1 MKSALR
7 TARLCFA
14 GLGSGKAAEN
24 RLCDRHWRQTRI
36 LDRVGC
42 PFTTLTENPKETR
55 IPIEVDESVSQS
67 QQIKDA
73 AESNNI
79 PLAYDLLCAM
89 IDNEQ
94 REGAPKPEFSDF
106 VHVLEGLRSVKG
118 RKSADMAIH
127 TLEQLIVRIDEKRL
141 NNYHDISK
149 LVSHVISVLTTCT
162 TAPKRVKIKN
172 IRDIFDIAQLASSIL
187 ADVESR
193 SDFTPTR
200 AIYNVVLNAYTQTT
214 IAASQAQQNGED
226 YQETLN
232 YATLAAEAAERLLT
246 RMIESTSERERP
258 DLASFR
264 LLMQAWCNV
273 PSPDASDRI
282 LLILNAMEE
291 NFARVDAS
299 IYSMVFNA
307 LAQTAPM
314 IEFDPADPSV
324 PANKSVALLRRLV
337 TKLKDDDPPPLNAM
351 CYASVVNALA
361 KSEAPRNF
369 GDLAPANLAEACLR
383 QITELHEI
391 GLLKEGP
398 NDYCYGN
405 SIAAWTRHADVN
417 VGALKAESLLQ
428 RLEGLAQVKFDSD
441 KCAQRRT
448 AWFNMVLYAFS
459 RSTLTDAPERAESI
473 FSRME
478 SSSINDGF
486 SCDAV
491 IATWAKNPH
500 VYEDR
505 GVRALKC
512 LSRTPNPPI
521 ICYNSTLAACAANG
535 PEFAK
540 NGLVIAEKVFS
551 EMENPNAA
559 TYGRM
564 MSVYNNLLVNEQDEK
579 HARLERLFLQCC
591 RDGHVTLTSLRI
603 LEAGM
608 GTQNFERLLRSHKV
622 ELPDGKLDFSKLPSS
637 WTWRVSRSKRHIIVD
652 AK

>member
-7 TARLCFA
+7 TVRLCF
-14 GLGSGKAAEN
+14 GGSGKGTEN
-24 RLCDRHWRQTRI
+24 RLCEHQWQQIRI
-36 LDRVGC
+36 LDRVGRS
-42 PFTTLTENPKETR
+42 FTTSTESPTESRT
-55 IPIEVDESVSQS
+55 PIEVDEKVS

-73 AESNNI
+73 VESNNS

-89 IDNEQ
+89 INNEQ
-94 REGAPKPEFSDF
+94 REGAPKPEFRDF

-141 NNYHDISK
+141 SDYHDISE
-149 LVSHVISVLTTCT
+149 LVTYVISVLTTCT
-162 TAPKRVKIKN
+162 TAPKRIKMKN

-193 SDFTPTR
+193 PDFTPTR
-200 AIYNVVLNAYTQTT
+200 DIYNIVLNSYTQTT
-214 IAASQAQQNGED
+214 IVASQAHQLGED

-232 YATLAAEAAERLLT
+232 YAIMAAENAERLLT

-258 DLASFR
+258 NGSSFR
-264 LLMQAWCNV
+264 LLIQAWCHV

-291 NFARVDAS
+291 NLAEVDAS

-307 LAQTAPM
+307 FAQTAPM
-314 IEFDPADPSV
+314 IEFDPADPTV
-324 PANKSVALLRRLV
+324 PANKAVALLRRLV
-337 TKLKDDDPPPLNAM
+337 TKLKDDNPPPLNAM

-369 GDLAPANLAEACLR
+369 GDLAPASLAEACLR
-383 QITELHEI
+383 QISELHEI

-417 VGALKAESLLQ
+417 IGALKAESLLEH
-428 RLEGLAQVKFDSD
+428 LEELGRVKFNSD
-441 KCAQRRT
+441 QCVQRRT
-448 AWFNMVLYAFS
+448 TWFNMVLYAFS
-459 RSTLTDAPERAESI
+459 RSTLTDAPERAEAL

-505 GVRALKC
+505 GERALKC
-512 LSRTPNPPI
+512 LSRTPNPTI

-540 NGLVIAEKVFS
+540 NGLATAEKVFS
-551 EMENPNAA
+551 EIGSPNAA

-564 MSVYNNLLVNEQDEK
+564 MSVYNNLLSHKQEEK
-579 HARLERLFLQCC
+579 RARLERVFLQCC
-591 RDGHVTLTSLRI
+591 RNGHVTLSSLRI

-622 ELPDGKLDFSKLPSS
+622 EMPHGKLDFSKLPST
-637 WTWRVSRSKRHIIVD
+637 WTWRVNRSKRHIIVD